1 DAACGS
7 QAHSGIARDMM
18 KKFVKL
24 GPTYIKL
31 GQLLSTRPDIV
42 SKAYADVFLDLQ
54 DRVPPFSSDLAVLM
68 IEKELGGPI
77 DQLFSDFNRT
87 PIASASIGQVH
98 IAEANGTRV
107 AVKVQRPG
115 VRKLFDLDLDILKVL
130 VGALGIFYSKIDGVA
145 FDWKAL
151 FEEYI
156 DVMYKE
162 LDYRREGLQGIKFR
176 NNFADVPWVTVPQV
190 LMNMSTSRVLTMEYI
205 PGIKITD
212 VDAIANAGLD
222 RKVLANRLAESYLL
236 QLFKHGFFHCD
247 PHAGNLACDQGGRL
261 IYYDFGMMSDI
272 SSEMRHNFAS
282 LVIAMYENNVQGVY
296 TAFNKLG
303 VIDEDANQSD
313 IIKVL
318 TVFLAEFNSL
328 VYTSSGV
335 YTTKLPKEEQDLLV
349 RKRKLKLGAKLWVKL
364 QNEGLFKVPSTFTFI
379 TRAFNILDGVGKALD
394 PMYDLF
400 KITQPFVSELVQ
412 IETG

>member
-1 DAACGS
+1 
-7 QAHSGIARDMM
+7 MM

-54 DRVPPFSSDLAVLM
+54 DRVPPFSSDLAVRM

-190 LMNMSTSRVLTMEYI
+190 LHRMFYRQVLYLSE
-205 PGIKITD
+205 PRCD
-212 VDAIANAGLD
+212 V
-222 RKVLANRLAESYLL
+222 LL
-236 QLFKHGFFHCD
+236 
-247 PHAGNLACDQGGRL
+247 
-261 IYYDFGMMSDI
+261 
-272 SSEMRHNFAS
+272 
-282 LVIAMYENNVQGVY
+282 
-296 TAFNKLG
+296 
-303 VIDEDANQSD
+303 
-313 IIKVL
+313 
-318 TVFLAEFNSL
+318 
-328 VYTSSGV
+328 
-335 YTTKLPKEEQDLLV
+335 
-349 RKRKLKLGAKLWVKL
+349 
-364 QNEGLFKVPSTFTFI
+364 
-379 TRAFNILDGVGKALD
+379 
-394 PMYDLF
+394 
-400 KITQPFVSELVQ
+400 
-412 IETG
+412 

>member
-1 DAACGS
+1 
-7 QAHSGIARDMM
+7 
-18 KKFVKL
+18 
-24 GPTYIKL
+24 
-31 GQLLSTRPDIV
+31 
-42 SKAYADVFLDLQ
+42 
-54 DRVPPFSSDLAVLM
+54 
-68 IEKELGGPI
+68 
-77 DQLFSDFNRT
+77 
-87 PIASASIGQVH
+87 
-98 IAEANGTRV
+98 
-107 AVKVQRPG
+107 
-115 VRKLFDLDLDILKVL
+115 
-130 VGALGIFYSKIDGVA
+130 
-145 FDWKAL
+145 
-151 FEEYI
+151 
-156 DVMYKE
+156 
-162 LDYRREGLQGIKFR
+162 
-176 NNFADVPWVTVPQV
+176 
-190 LMNMSTSRVLTMEYI
+190 MNMSTSRVLTMEYI

-212 VDAIANAGLD
+212 VDAIANAGLN

-349 RKRKLKLGAKLWVKL
+349 RKRKLKLGAELWVKL

-412 IETG
+412 IETGMSNFEIQFWGSRIGRFLLSLGVRRRTPLVKLECAINEPAPKSDRDHVMRAVSTNSVNIRRILKQQQRLTLFIVTQTLLSLYSNLDNFILNYSLIFGKAGHRLQSAALAGTVAKALLGILREEIAPRK